1 MKRFFYSTI
10 AIVMISSAFVACQK
24 EQPSAEPEK
33 SVVEA
38 KPFTVTVNNPFSAD
52 DPQTKAT
59 FEDGKGLSWEE
70 GDDTLFRM
78 VVGTAADKGEVCYP
92 KSMKIENGAATFTFD
107 KTPAEGTTVSFFYG
121 QKSASWLDDKTDPA
135 SFSFRSEQK
144 QDVVGKLNKENLI
157 LKAVDVDIKDNK
169 DVKMSIVGNILC
181 FRIYSSN
188 DTFQSEKVKSIT
200 VADQYGTSG
209 QISYNYFG
217 QPVGGVLD
225 NTGNPKLNDIVETE
239 TTIRFNNYNYIKLIA
254 PEEYTVAN
262 SKDAGKGL
270 FLSVAPTNVDTYW
283 LSYKIETDK
292 AVYTVKGSNSKG
304 YKNNTVTT
312 ISINLA
318 NDSVNREVK

>member
-38 KPFTVTVNNPFSAD
+38 KPFTVTVNHPFSAD

-92 KSMKIENGAATFTFD
+92 KSMKIENGTATFTFD

-121 QKSASWLDDKTDPA
+121 QKFGEIDNGNPA
-135 SFSFRSEQK
+135 SFCFEEEQN
-144 QDVVGKLNKENLI
+144 QDVAGKLNKENLI
-157 LKAVDVDIKDNK
+157 LKAVAIKDK
-169 DVKMSIVGNILC
+169 EAVRMSIVGNILC
-181 FRIYSSN
+181 FRIYSSKA
-188 DTFQSEKVKSIT
+188 DYQSEKVKSIKVGPQWT
-200 VADQYGTSG
+200 IGG
-209 QISYNYFG
+209 QISYNYLG
-217 QPVGGVLD
+217 KSVGKTNSDNNPVLD
-225 NTGNPKLNDIVETE
+225 DIVDNETV
-239 TTIRFNNYNYIKLIA
+239 IRYNKHYVKLTAPEGFAVAKTKDDVKGLYLSIA
-254 PEEYTVAN
+254 PVV
-262 SKDAGKGL
+262 S
-270 FLSVAPTNVDTYW
+270 VDTYYY
-283 LSYKIETDK
+283 SYEIETDK